1 MSMSTQENEIV
12 ALRRLLQE
20 KTNELAAARRQLADI
35 ERITKDAL
43 RQLRSARLDLKMQAW
58 S

>member
-1 MSMSTQENEIV
+1 MSTQENEIV